1 MLGNVLYQSGS
12 ISNCIEL
19 NQRGQHRLISFV
31 SVVAREEPPPVS
43 RQLFCLVQLEQVAFD
58 ILIKLVTF
66 VHMLRRSVKGSSQKK
81 TPRKWPK
88 RTLSGLAAQNLNFAY
103 LISVLLY

>member
-19 NQRGQHRLISFV
+19 NQSGQKRLISFV
-31 SVVAREEPPPVS
+31 RVAAREEPPPVS
-43 RQLFCLVQLEQVAFD
+43 RQLFCFVQLEQVAFD

-66 VHMLRRSVKGSSQKK
+66 VHVVN
-81 TPRKWPK
+81 
-88 RTLSGLAAQNLNFAY
+88 LSEC
-103 LISVLLY
+103 